1 MTGAAAGGAAAAAAY
16 TAMVNAIKASGAII
30 QLEPNDFL
38 DILARNQDPLVVFS
52 PSGFLT
58 KNQYITS
65 YKGLFFYTKAAIPLT
80 LPAYVELVQAKKIW
94 VPT

>member
-1 MTGAAAGGAAAAAAY
+1 MSGAAAGGAAAAHA
-16 TAMVNAIKASGAII
+16 AMVNAIRASGAII
-30 QLEPNDFL
+30 QVEPNDFL

-65 YKGLFFYTKAAIPLT
+65 YKGLFFHTKAPIPLT
-80 LPAYVELVQAKKIW
+80 LPVDIELVQVKRIW
-94 VPT
+94 IPG